1 MVVHSLQILLLELF
15 TTEPVAVIV
24 DQDLL
29 DLELVEIPYK
39 LMIDKVQVLMVTG
52 MTFRLHQVLVA
63 GMALVSIEHLIPDY
77 K

>member
-1 MVVHSLQILLLELF
+1 
-15 TTEPVAVIV
+15 V

-39 LMIDKVQVLMVTG
+39 LMIDKVQILMVTG